1 MLKKNEVDYL
11 VLLTNGHPTGSTFL
25 ISNAFD
31 EIVDELNQ
39 DFFPQNLKKLFL
51 EVDTIIP

>member
-1 MLKKNEVDYL
+1 MRVDYL

-25 ISNAFD
+25 ISNAFG

>member
-11 VLLTNGHPTGSTFL
+11 VLVTNGHPTGSTFL
-25 ISNAFD
+25 ISNAFG

-39 DFFPQNLKKLFL
+39 DFFSTEFEKAFFGS
-51 EVDTIIP
+51 